1 VIVPGSADLPRLLRD
16 NPHSVTHLL
25 ETLTGE
31 PLTANV
37 LQQNSMTARAGN
49 ELEVGVDRTITQR
62 IVVLLGHR
70 TGVPYVYAESVFV
83 PERLSLQV
91 CTQLEHTSDPIGR
104 ILATQGLALTRV
116 DLAPP
121 AERPQHVLDTVA
133 PGAVIVWARAYR
145 LMMGDMAVF
154 AIREWFFRSILEA
167 RERLGSGASQTDAA
181 SSVADQVASGSPDRG
196 RGGQSGHSGR
206 GVRG

>member
-1 VIVPGSADLPRLLRD
+1 LCD
-16 NPHSVTHLL
+16 NPDSVTYLL

-37 LQQNSMTARAGN
+37 LQQNSMTIRAGN
-49 ELEVGVDRTITQR
+49 ELEVGADRSVTQR
-62 IVVLLGHR
+62 IVVLLGQR
-70 TGVPYVYAESVFV
+70 TCVPYVYAESVFV
-83 PERLSLQV
+83 PERLPLQV

-104 ILATQGLALTRV
+104 ILATHGLALARV

-121 AERPQHVLDTVA
+121 AERPQHVLDTVV

-145 LMMGDMAVF
+145 LMLGDMVVF
-154 AIREWFFRSILEA
+154 AIREWFFRSVLEA
-167 RERLGSGASQTDAA
+167 RDRLGSGVSQTDAG
-181 SSVADQVASGSPDRG
+181 SSVADQVASGAPDRG